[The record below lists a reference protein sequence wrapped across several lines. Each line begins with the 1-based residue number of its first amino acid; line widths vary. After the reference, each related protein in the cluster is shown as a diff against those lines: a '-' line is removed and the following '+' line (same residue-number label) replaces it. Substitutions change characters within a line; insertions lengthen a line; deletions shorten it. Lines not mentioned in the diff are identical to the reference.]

1 MKNAMQLLEAVGQIQ
16 DDYIMDAHS
25 DIPKSASPR
34 KRILLIAAV
43 IAALLALAGCAMAIH
58 YVWAESPFTS
68 LPRLT
73 GEDIHDEDIELTIT
87 GVSPTGIGLMCTI
100 KNEAFP
106 QENQDDAQNAIEIIN
121 GPFYLEKKTETGWE
135 ELPKRIEDATWSK
148 REYLT
153 GGQLDLGYSWGLVY
167 GRLNPGTYR
176 LTTTVVEGQPEVRV
190 EFNIAD
196 YSNMTNAEAIQKC
209 NDAIDA
215 VLNRECYHVYLSQLT
230 EYGEIPEGIRMD
242 DGQNTSYSEFWKSGE
257 DYLELFAREEGHVVD
272 GMMKKDGVKYRLDN
286 ETEYDSN
293 TPVAGW
299 SVWPALDDER
309 LAWWAA
315 YYEPNSVQFPDGI
328 GIISD
333 EEITFQRKTY
343 DVDNQTETVSFLFD
357 DGGNLKKIVSTRVEK
372 RFYAENAFVPVTNTM
387 TIEIC
392 DTDAASISK
401 KIADQ
406 DVNFYRDFSWEKD
419 QKERTPLNVAF
430 QNTTVSPV
438 TNAPEAIAQ
447 AVKECNVDYT
457 KIVVYRDEAAG
468 MWRVEFQIMYGH
480 GGYQYVYLNNDGI
493 TQMIANAGAKV
504 WVPG

>member
-25 DIPKSASPR
+25 DIPKAASPR

-68 LPRLT
+68 LLRLT
-73 GEDIHDEDIELTIT
+73 GEDIHYEDIELTIT
-87 GVSPTGIGLMCTI
+87 GVSPTGMSLMCTI
-100 KNEAFP
+100 RNEAFP
-106 QENQDDAQNAIEIIN
+106 EENQDEAQNAIEIIN

-196 YSNMTNAEAIQKC
+196 YANMTNAEAIQKC

-215 VLNRECYHVYLSQLT
+215 VLNRECYHVYLSQLQ
-230 EYGEIPEGIRMD
+230 EFGEIPEGIRMD

-315 YYEPNSVQFPDGI
+315 YYEPNSVLFPEGI

-343 DVDNQTETVSFLFD
+343 EDNQTETISFRFD
-357 DGGNLKKIVSTRVEK
+357 EAGNLKKIVSTRVEK

-419 QKERTPLNVAF
+419 QKERMPLNVAF

-447 AVKECNVDYT
+447 AVKECNVEYT

-468 MWRVEFQIMYGH
+468 MWRVEFQILYGH

>member
-1 MKNAMQLLEAVGQIQ
+1 MKKAMLLLEAVGQIQ
-16 DDYIMDAHS
+16 DEYIMDAHS
-25 DIPKSASPR
+25 DIPKAASPR
-34 KRILLIAAV
+34 KRLLLIAAV
-43 IAALLALAGCAMAIH
+43 IAALLALAGCAMAIR

-73 GEDIHDEDIELTIT
+73 GEDIHYEEIELTIT

-106 QENQDDAQNAIEIIN
+106 EENQDEAQNAIVIIN
-121 GPFYLEKKTETGWE
+121 GPFYLEKKTKTGWE
-135 ELPKRIEDATWSK
+135 ELPKRIEDATWQK
-148 REYLT
+148 QEFIT

-167 GRLNPGTYR
+167 GRLSPGTYR
-176 LTTTVVEGQPEVRV
+176 LTTTVVEGQPEVHV
-190 EFNIAD
+190 EFDIVD
-196 YSNMTNAEAIQKC
+196 SSNLTNAEAIQKC

-215 VLNRECYHVYLSQLT
+215 ILNREYYHVYLSQLS
-230 EYGEIPEGIRMD
+230 EYGESPEGVRMD

-257 DYLELFAREEGHVVD
+257 DYLELFAIEEGHVVD
-272 GMMKKDGVKYRLDN
+272 GNMKKDGVKYCLDN
-286 ETEYDSN
+286 ETEGDSK

-299 SVWPALDDER
+299 SVWPALDDNR
-309 LAWWAA
+309 MAWWAV
-315 YYEPNSVQFPDGI
+315 YYEPSAVLFPEGI
-328 GIISD
+328 GVISD
-333 EEITFQRKTY
+333 AEITFQRRTSDK
-343 DVDNQTETVSFLFD
+343 DRIEIISFLFD
-357 DGGNLKKIVSTRVEK
+357 EAGNLKRIVENCTRKE
-372 RFYAENAFVPVTNTM
+372 FYAENAFVPVTYTM
-387 TIEIC
+387 TIEIR
-392 DTDAASISK
+392 DTDAASICK

-430 QNTTVSPV
+430 QNTAVCPV

-480 GGYQYVYLNNDGI
+480 IGYQYVYLNNDGI
-493 TQMIANAGAKV
+493 TQMIANTGAKA
-504 WVPG
+504 WA

>member
-1 MKNAMQLLEAVGQIQ
+1 MKRAMQLLEAVGQLP
-16 DDYIMDAHS
+16 DAYIMDAHS
-25 DIPKSASPR
+25 DIPKAASPR
-34 KRILLIAAV
+34 KRFFLIAAV

-73 GEDIHDEDIELTIT
+73 GEDIHYEDIELTIT

-100 KNEAFP
+100 QNEAFP
-106 QENQDDAQNAIEIIN
+106 QQNQDEAENAIEIIN
-121 GPFYLEKKTETGWE
+121 GPFYLEKKTDTGWE
-135 ELPKRIEDATWSK
+135 ELPKRIEDATWQK
-148 REYLT
+148 QEFIT
-153 GGQLDLGYSWGLVY
+153 GGQLDLGYAWGLVY
-167 GRLNPGTYR
+167 GRLSPGTYR
-176 LTTTVVEGQPEVRV
+176 LTTTVVEGQPEVHV
-190 EFNIAD
+190 EFDIVD
-196 YSNMTNAEAIQKC
+196 SSNLTNAEAIQRC

-215 VLNRECYHVYLSQLT
+215 ILNREYYHVYLSQLS
-230 EYGEIPEGIRMD
+230 EYGENPEGVRMD

-257 DYLELFAREEGHVVD
+257 DYLELFAIEEGHVVD
-272 GMMKKDGVKYRLDN
+272 GHMKKDGVKYRLDN

-299 SVWPALDDER
+299 SVWPALDDNR

-315 YYEPNSVQFPDGI
+315 YYEPNAVLFPEGI
-328 GIISD
+328 GVIGD
-333 EEITFQRKTY
+333 AEITFQRKTS
-343 DVDNQTETVSFLFD
+343 DENRTEIISFLFD
-357 DGGNLKKIVSTRVEK
+357 EAGDLEQIVETVTRKE
-372 RFYAENAFVPVTNTM
+372 FYAENAFAPVTYTM
-387 TIEIC
+387 TIEIR
-392 DTDAASISK
+392 DTDAATISK

-419 QKERTPLNVAF
+419 RKERTPLNVDF
-430 QNTTVSPV
+430 QNTATSPV

-468 MWRVEFQIMYGH
+468 MWRVEFQIMYGQV
-480 GGYQYVYLNNDGI
+480 GYQYIYLNNDGI

>member
-25 DIPKSASPR
+25 EIPKSTSPR

-43 IAALLALAGCAMAIH
+43 VAALLALAGCAMAIH

-73 GEDIHDEDIELTIT
+73 GEDIHYEDIELTIT
-87 GVSPTGIGLMCTI
+87 GVSPTGMSLMCTI
-100 KNEAFP
+100 RNEAFP
-106 QENQDDAQNAIEIIN
+106 EENQDEAQNAIEIIN
-121 GPFYLEKKTETGWE
+121 GPFYLEKKAETGWE
-135 ELPKRIEDATWSK
+135 ELPKRIEDATWQK
-148 REYLT
+148 QEFIT

-196 YSNMTNAEAIQKC
+196 YANMTNAEAIQKC

-215 VLNRECYHVYLSQLT
+215 VLNRECYHVYLSQLQ
-230 EYGEIPEGIRMD
+230 EFGEIPEGIQMD

-315 YYEPNSVQFPDGI
+315 YYEPNSVLFPEGI

-343 DVDNQTETVSFLFD
+343 EDNQTETISFRFD
-357 DGGNLKKIVSTRVEK
+357 EAGNLKKIVSTRVEK

-447 AVKECNVDYT
+447 AVKECNVEYT

-468 MWRVEFQIMYGH
+468 MWRVEFQILYGH

>member
-25 DIPKSASPR
+25 EIPKSTSPR
-34 KRILLIAAV
+34 KRILLTAAV
-43 IAALLALAGCAMAIH
+43 VAALLALAGCAMAIH
-58 YVWAESPFTS
+58 YVWAESLFTS

-73 GEDIHDEDIELTIT
+73 GEDIHYEDIELTIT
-87 GVSPTGIGLMCTI
+87 GVSPTGMSLMCTI
-100 KNEAFP
+100 RNEAFP
-106 QENQDDAQNAIEIIN
+106 EENQDEAQNAIEIIN

-135 ELPKRIEDATWSK
+135 ELPKRIEDATWQK
-148 REYLT
+148 QEFIT

-196 YSNMTNAEAIQKC
+196 YANMTNAEAIQKC

-215 VLNRECYHVYLSQLT
+215 VLNRECYHVYLSQLQ
-230 EYGEIPEGIRMD
+230 EFGEIPEGIRMD

-315 YYEPNSVQFPDGI
+315 YYEPNSVLFPEGI

-343 DVDNQTETVSFLFD
+343 EDNQTETISFRFD
-357 DGGNLKKIVSTRVEK
+357 EAGNLKKIVSTRVEK

-447 AVKECNVDYT
+447 AVKECNVEYT

-468 MWRVEFQIMYGH
+468 MWRVEFQILYGH

>member
-16 DDYIMDAHS
+16 DEYIMDAHS
-25 DIPKSASPR
+25 DILKAASPR
-34 KRILLIAAV
+34 RRILLIAAV
-43 IAALLALAGCAMAIH
+43 IAALLALAGCAMATH

-73 GEDIHDEDIELTIT
+73 GEDINYEDIELTIS
-87 GVSPTGIGLMCTI
+87 GVSPTGIALMCTI
-100 KNEAFP
+100 KNEAFL
-106 QENQDDAQNAIEIIN
+106 QQNQDDAENAIEIIN
-121 GPFYLEKKTETGWE
+121 GPFYLEKKAETGWE

-176 LTTTVVEGQPEVRV
+176 LITTVVEGQPEVRV

-196 YSNMTNAEAIQKC
+196 YSNMTNADAIQKC

-215 VLNRECYHVYLSQLT
+215 VLNRECYHVYLSKLR
-230 EYGEIPEGIRMD
+230 EFGEIPEGIRMD

-272 GMMKKDGVKYRLDN
+272 GMMKKDDVKYRLDN

-315 YYEPNSVQFPDGI
+315 YYEPNSVLFPEGI

-343 DVDNQTETVSFLFD
+343 EDNQTETISFRFD
-357 DGGNLKKIVSTRVEK
+357 EAGNLKKIVSTRVEK

-447 AVKECNVDYT
+447 AVKECNVEYT

>member
-25 DIPKSASPR
+25 EIPKSTSPR
-34 KRILLIAAV
+34 KRILLTAAV
-43 IAALLALAGCAMAIH
+43 VAALLALAGCAMAIH
-58 YVWAESPFTS
+58 YVWAESLFTS

-73 GEDIHDEDIELTIT
+73 GEDIHYEDIELTIT
-87 GVSPTGIGLMCTI
+87 GVSPTGMSLMCTI
-100 KNEAFP
+100 RNEAFP
-106 QENQDDAQNAIEIIN
+106 EENQDEAQNAIEIIN

-135 ELPKRIEDATWSK
+135 ELPKRIEDATWQK
-148 REYLT
+148 QEFIT

-196 YSNMTNAEAIQKC
+196 YANMTNAEAIQKC

-215 VLNRECYHVYLSQLT
+215 VLNRECYHVYLSQLQ
-230 EYGEIPEGIRMD
+230 EFGEIPEGIRMD

-315 YYEPNSVQFPDGI
+315 YYEPNSVLFPEGI

-343 DVDNQTETVSFLFD
+343 EDNQTETISFRFD
-357 DGGNLKKIVSTRVEK
+357 EAGNLKKIVSTRVEK

-406 DVNFYRDFSWEKD
+406 DVNFYRDFSWEED

-447 AVKECNVDYT
+447 AVKECNVEYT

-468 MWRVEFQIMYGH
+468 MWRVEFQILYGH

>member
-16 DDYIMDAHS
+16 DEYIMDAHS
-25 DIPKSASPR
+25 DIPKAASPR

-43 IAALLALAGCAMAIH
+43 VAALLALAGCAMAIH

-73 GEDIHDEDIELTIT
+73 GEDIHYEDIELTIS
-87 GVSPTGIGLMCTI
+87 GVSPTGIALMCTI
-100 KNEAFP
+100 KNEAFL
-106 QENQDDAQNAIEIIN
+106 QQNQDDAENAIEIIN

-257 DYLELFAREEGHVVD
+257 DYLELYAREEGHVVD

-309 LAWWAA
+309 LA
-315 YYEPNSVQFPDGI
+315 
-328 GIISD
+328 
-333 EEITFQRKTY
+333 
-343 DVDNQTETVSFLFD
+343 
-357 DGGNLKKIVSTRVEK
+357 
-372 RFYAENAFVPVTNTM
+372 
-387 TIEIC
+387 
-392 DTDAASISK
+392 
-401 KIADQ
+401 
-406 DVNFYRDFSWEKD
+406 
-419 QKERTPLNVAF
+419 
-430 QNTTVSPV
+430 
-438 TNAPEAIAQ
+438 
-447 AVKECNVDYT
+447 
-457 KIVVYRDEAAG
+457 
-468 MWRVEFQIMYGH
+468 
-480 GGYQYVYLNNDGI
+480 
-493 TQMIANAGAKV
+493 
-504 WVPG
+504 

>member
-25 DIPKSASPR
+25 EISKSTSPR

-43 IAALLALAGCAMAIH
+43 VAALLALAGCAMAIH

-73 GEDIHDEDIELTIT
+73 GEDIHYEDIELTIT

-135 ELPKRIEDATWSK
+135 ELPKRIEDATWQK
-148 REYLT
+148 QEFIT

-167 GRLNPGTYR
+167 GRLSPGTYR

-196 YSNMTNAEAIQKC
+196 YANMTNAEAIQKC

-272 GMMKKDGVKYRLDN
+272 GKMKKAGVKYRLDN
-286 ETEYDSN
+286 ETEYDNN

-315 YYEPNSVQFPDGI
+315 YYEPNSVLFPEGI

-343 DVDNQTETVSFLFD
+343 DVDNQTEIISFRFD
-357 DGGNLKKIVSTRVEK
+357 DGGNLKKIVSTRFEK

-419 QKERTPLNVAF
+419 RKEQTPLNVDF
-430 QNTTVSPV
+430 QNTAVCPV

-447 AVKECNVDYT
+447 AVKECNVEYT
-457 KIVVYRDEAAG
+457 KIVVYRDETAG

-480 GGYQYVYLNNDGI
+480 LGYQYVYLNNDGI

>member
-25 DIPKSASPR
+25 EIPKSTSPR

-43 IAALLALAGCAMAIH
+43 VAALLALAGCAMAIH

-73 GEDIHDEDIELTIT
+73 GEDIHYEDIELTIT
-87 GVSPTGIGLMCTI
+87 GVSPTGMSLMCTI
-100 KNEAFP
+100 RNEAFP
-106 QENQDDAQNAIEIIN
+106 EENQDEAQNAIEIIN

-135 ELPKRIEDATWSK
+135 ELPKRIEDATWQK
-148 REYLT
+148 QEFIT

-196 YSNMTNAEAIQKC
+196 YANMTNAEAIQKC

-215 VLNRECYHVYLSQLT
+215 VLNRECYHVYLSQLQ
-230 EYGEIPEGIRMD
+230 EFGEIPEGIRMD

-315 YYEPNSVQFPDGI
+315 YYEPNSVLFPEGI

-343 DVDNQTETVSFLFD
+343 EDNQTETISFRFD
-357 DGGNLKKIVSTRVEK
+357 EAGNLKKIVSTRVEK

-447 AVKECNVDYT
+447 AVKECNVEYT

-468 MWRVEFQIMYGH
+468 MWRVEFQILYGH

>member
-16 DDYIMDAHS
+16 DAFIMDAHS
-25 DIPKSASPR
+25 DIPKAASPR
-34 KRILLIAAV
+34 KRFLLIAAV
-43 IAALLALAGCAMAIH
+43 IAAMLALAGCAMAIH

-68 LPRLT
+68 LPRLA
-73 GEDIHDEDIELTIT
+73 GEDIHYEDIELTIT
-87 GVSPTGIGLMCTI
+87 GVSPTGMSLMCTI
-100 KNEAFP
+100 RNEAFP
-106 QENQDDAQNAIEIIN
+106 EENQDEAQNAIGIIN
-121 GPFYLEKKTETGWE
+121 GPFYLEKKTDTGWE

-148 REYLT
+148 QEYLT

-176 LTTTVVEGQPEVRV
+176 LTTTVVEGQPEVHV

-196 YSNMTNAEAIQKC
+196 SSNLTHAEAIQRC

-215 VLNRECYHVYLSQLT
+215 VLNRECYHVYLSQLQ
-230 EYGEIPEGIRMD
+230 EFGEIPEGIRMD
-242 DGQNTSYSEFWKSGE
+242 DGHNTSYSEFWKSGE
-257 DYLELFAREEGHVVD
+257 DYLELYAREEGQVVD
-272 GMMKKDGVKYRLDN
+272 GMMKKAGVKYRLDN
-286 ETEYDSN
+286 ETEGDSN

-299 SVWPALDDER
+299 SVWPDLDDER

-315 YYEPNSVQFPDGI
+315 YYEPNSAAFPDGI
-328 GIISD
+328 GVISD
-333 EEITFQRKTY
+333 EEVTFQRKTY
-343 DVDNQTETVSFLFD
+343 DEDNQTETVSFLFD
-357 DGGNLKKIVSTRVEK
+357 DGGNLKKILSTRFEK

-392 DTDAASISK
+392 DTNAASISK

-406 DVNFYRDFSWEKD
+406 DVNFYRDFSWETD
-419 QKERTPLNVAF
+419 RKERTPLNVDF
-430 QNTTVSPV
+430 QNTAVCPV
-438 TNAPEAIAQ
+438 TSAPEAIAQ
-447 AVKECNVDYT
+447 AVKECNVEYS

-468 MWRVEFQIMYGH
+468 MWRVEFQILYGH

-504 WVPG
+504 WVSG

>member
-16 DDYIMDAHS
+16 DAFIMDAHS
-25 DIPKSASPR
+25 DIPKAASPR
-34 KRILLIAAV
+34 KRFLLIAAV
-43 IAALLALAGCAMAIH
+43 IAAMLALAGCAMAIH

-68 LPRLT
+68 LPRLA
-73 GEDIHDEDIELTIT
+73 GEDIHYEDIELTIT
-87 GVSPTGIGLMCTI
+87 GVSPTGMSLMCTI
-100 KNEAFP
+100 RNEAFP
-106 QENQDDAQNAIEIIN
+106 EENQDEAQNAIGIIN
-121 GPFYLEKKTETGWE
+121 GPFYLEKKTDTGWE

-148 REYLT
+148 QEYLT

-176 LTTTVVEGQPEVRV
+176 LTTTVVEGQPEVHV

-196 YSNMTNAEAIQKC
+196 SSNLTHAEAIQRC

-215 VLNRECYHVYLSQLT
+215 VLNRECYHVYLSQLQ
-230 EYGEIPEGIRMD
+230 EFGEIPEGIRMD

-257 DYLELFAREEGHVVD
+257 DYLELYAREEGHVVD
-272 GMMKKDGVKYRLDN
+272 GMMKKAGVKYRLDN
-286 ETEYDSN
+286 ETEGDSN

-299 SVWPALDDER
+299 SVWPDLDDER

-315 YYEPNSVQFPDGI
+315 YYEPNSTAFPDGI
-328 GIISD
+328 GVISD
-333 EEITFQRKTY
+333 EEVTFQRKTY
-343 DVDNQTETVSFLFD
+343 DEDNQTETVSFLFD
-357 DGGNLKKIVSTRVEK
+357 DGGNLKKILSTRFEK

-392 DTDAASISK
+392 DTNAASISK

-406 DVNFYRDFSWEKD
+406 DVNFYRDFSWETD
-419 QKERTPLNVAF
+419 RKERTPLNVDF
-430 QNTTVSPV
+430 QNTAVCPV
-438 TNAPEAIAQ
+438 TSAPEAIAQ
-447 AVKECNVDYT
+447 AVKECNVEYS

-468 MWRVEFQIMYGH
+468 MWRVEFQILYGH

-504 WVPG
+504 WVSG

>member
-1 MKNAMQLLEAVGQIQ
+1 MKNAMQLLEAVGQLPDEVIT
-16 DDYIMDAHS
+16 DAHS
-25 DIPKSASPR
+25 DIPEAASPH
-34 KRILLIAAV
+34 KRIFLIAAV
-43 IAALLALAGCAMAIH
+43 VAALLALAGCAMAIH
-58 YVWAESPFTS
+58 FVWAESPFTS
-68 LPRLT
+68 LPKLT
-73 GEDIHDEDIELTIT
+73 GEDIRYEDIELTIT
-87 GVSPTGIGLMCTI
+87 GVSPTGMSLMCTI
-100 KNEAFP
+100 RNEAFP
-106 QENQDDAQNAIEIIN
+106 GENQDEAQNAIGIIN
-121 GPFYLEKKTETGWE
+121 GPFYLERKTDTGWE

-148 REYLT
+148 QEFIT

-196 YSNMTNAEAIQKC
+196 SSNLTNAEAIQKC

-257 DYLELFAREEGHVVD
+257 DYLEFFAIEEGHVVD
-272 GMMKKDGVKYRLDN
+272 GHMKKDGVKYRLDN
-286 ETEYDSN
+286 ETEGDSN

-299 SVWPALDDER
+299 SVWPDLDDER

-315 YYEPNSVQFPDGI
+315 YYEPNAVLFPEGI
-328 GIISD
+328 GVISD
-333 EEITFQRKTY
+333 GEITFQRKTS
-343 DVDNQTETVSFLFD
+343 DENRTEIISFLFD
-357 DGGNLKKIVSTRVEK
+357 EAGDLKQIVENCTRKE
-372 RFYAENAFVPVTNTM
+372 FYAQNAFVPVTYTM
-387 TIEIC
+387 IIEIC

-401 KIADQ
+401 KIANQ

-419 QKERTPLNVAF
+419 QKERTPLNVDF
-430 QNTTVSPV
+430 QNTAVCPV

-447 AVKECNVDYT
+447 AVKECNVEYS

-468 MWRVEFQIMYGH
+468 MWRVEFQILYGH

-504 WVPG
+504 WA

>member
-25 DIPKSASPR
+25 EIPKSTSPR

-43 IAALLALAGCAMAIH
+43 VAALLALAGCAMAIH

-73 GEDIHDEDIELTIT
+73 GEDIHYEDIELTIT
-87 GVSPTGIGLMCTI
+87 GVSPTGMSLMCTI
-100 KNEAFP
+100 RNEAFP
-106 QENQDDAQNAIEIIN
+106 EENQDEAQNAIEIIN

-135 ELPKRIEDATWSK
+135 ELPKRIEDATWQK
-148 REYLT
+148 QEFIT

-196 YSNMTNAEAIQKC
+196 YANMTNAEAIQKC

-215 VLNRECYHVYLSQLT
+215 VLNRECYHVYLSQLQ
-230 EYGEIPEGIRMD
+230 EFGEIPEGIRMD

-315 YYEPNSVQFPDGI
+315 YYEPNSVLFPEGI

-343 DVDNQTETVSFLFD
+343 EDNQTETISFRFD
-357 DGGNLKKIVSTRVEK
+357 EAGNLKKIVSARVEK

-447 AVKECNVDYT
+447 AVKECNVEYT

-468 MWRVEFQIMYGH
+468 MWRVEFQILYGH

>member
-16 DDYIMDAHS
+16 DAFIMDAHS
-25 DIPKSASPR
+25 DIPKAASPR
-34 KRILLIAAV
+34 KRFLLIAAV
-43 IAALLALAGCAMAIH
+43 IAAMLALAGCAMAIH

-68 LPRLT
+68 LPRLA
-73 GEDIHDEDIELTIT
+73 GEDIHYEDIELTIT
-87 GVSPTGIGLMCTI
+87 GVSPTGMSLMCTI
-100 KNEAFP
+100 RNEAFP
-106 QENQDDAQNAIEIIN
+106 EENQDEAQNAIGIIN

-148 REYLT
+148 QEYLT

-167 GRLNPGTYR
+167 GRLSPGTYR
-176 LTTTVVEGQPEVRV
+176 LTTTVVEGQPEVHV

-196 YSNMTNAEAIQKC
+196 SSNLTHAEAIQRC

-215 VLNRECYHVYLSQLT
+215 VLNRECYHVYLSQLQ
-230 EYGEIPEGIRMD
+230 EFGEIPEGIRMD

-257 DYLELFAREEGHVVD
+257 DYLELYAREEGQVVD
-272 GMMKKDGVKYRLDN
+272 GMMKKAGVKYRLDN
-286 ETEYDSN
+286 ETEGDSN

-299 SVWPALDDER
+299 SVWPDLDDER

-315 YYEPNSVQFPDGI
+315 YYEPNSTAFPDGI
-328 GIISD
+328 GVISD
-333 EEITFQRKTY
+333 EEVTFQRKTY
-343 DVDNQTETVSFLFD
+343 DEDNQTETVSFLFD
-357 DGGNLKKIVSTRVEK
+357 DGGNLKKILSTRFEK

-392 DTDAASISK
+392 DTNAASISK

-406 DVNFYRDFSWEKD
+406 DVNFYRDFSWETD
-419 QKERTPLNVAF
+419 RKERTPLNVDF
-430 QNTTVSPV
+430 QNTAVCPV
-438 TNAPEAIAQ
+438 TSAPEAIAQ
-447 AVKECNVDYT
+447 AVKECNVEYS

-468 MWRVEFQIMYGH
+468 MWRVEFQILYGH

-504 WVPG
+504 WVSG

>member
-16 DDYIMDAHS
+16 DAFIMDAHS
-25 DIPKSASPR
+25 DIPKAASPR
-34 KRILLIAAV
+34 KRFLLIAAV
-43 IAALLALAGCAMAIH
+43 IAAMLALAGCAMAIH

-68 LPRLT
+68 LPRLA
-73 GEDIHDEDIELTIT
+73 GEDIHYEDIELTIT
-87 GVSPTGIGLMCTI
+87 GVSPTGMSLMCTI
-100 KNEAFP
+100 RNEAFP
-106 QENQDDAQNAIEIIN
+106 EENQDEAQNAIGIIN
-121 GPFYLEKKTETGWE
+121 GPFYLEKKTDTGWE

-148 REYLT
+148 QEYLT

-167 GRLNPGTYR
+167 GRLSPGTYR
-176 LTTTVVEGQPEVRV
+176 LTTTVVEGQPEVHV

-196 YSNMTNAEAIQKC
+196 SSNLTHAEAIQRC

-215 VLNRECYHVYLSQLT
+215 VLNRECYHVYLSQLQ
-230 EYGEIPEGIRMD
+230 EFGEIPEGIRMD

-257 DYLELFAREEGHVVD
+257 DYLELYAREEGQVVD
-272 GMMKKDGVKYRLDN
+272 GMMKKAGVKYRLDN
-286 ETEYDSN
+286 ETEGDSN

-299 SVWPALDDER
+299 SVWPDLDDER

-315 YYEPNSVQFPDGI
+315 YYEPNSTAFPDGI
-328 GIISD
+328 GVISD
-333 EEITFQRKTY
+333 EEVTFQRKTY
-343 DVDNQTETVSFLFD
+343 DEDNQTETVSFLFD
-357 DGGNLKKIVSTRVEK
+357 DGGNLKKILSTRFEK

-392 DTDAASISK
+392 DTNAASISK

-406 DVNFYRDFSWEKD
+406 DVNFYRDFSWETD
-419 QKERTPLNVAF
+419 RKERTPLNVDF
-430 QNTTVSPV
+430 QNTAVCPV
-438 TNAPEAIAQ
+438 TSAPEAIAQ
-447 AVKECNVDYT
+447 AVKECNVEYS

-468 MWRVEFQIMYGH
+468 MWRVEFQILYGH

-504 WVPG
+504 WVSG

>member
-1 MKNAMQLLEAVGQIQ
+1 MKSAMQLLEAVGQIQ
-16 DDYIMDAHS
+16 DDYIMDAHGE
-25 DIPKSASPR
+25 IPKSTSPR

-43 IAALLALAGCAMAIH
+43 VAALLALAGCAMAIH

-73 GEDIHDEDIELTIT
+73 GEDIHYEDIELTIT
-87 GVSPTGIGLMCTI
+87 GVSPTGMSLMCTI
-100 KNEAFP
+100 RNEAFP
-106 QENQDDAQNAIEIIN
+106 EENQDEAQNAIGIIN

-148 REYLT
+148 QEYLT

-167 GRLNPGTYR
+167 GRLTPGTYR
-176 LTTTVVEGQPEVRV
+176 LTTTVVEGQPEVHV

-196 YSNMTNAEAIQKC
+196 SSNLTHAEAIQRC

-230 EYGEIPEGIRMD
+230 EYGDIPEGIRMD

-257 DYLELFAREEGHVVD
+257 DYLELYAREEGHVED

-286 ETEYDSN
+286 ETEGDSN

-299 SVWPALDDER
+299 SVWPDLDDER

-315 YYEPNSVQFPDGI
+315 YYEPNSAAFPDGI
-328 GIISD
+328 GVISD
-333 EEITFQRKTY
+333 EEVTFQRKTY
-343 DVDNQTETVSFLFD
+343 DDDNQTETISFRFD

-392 DTDAASISK
+392 DTDSVSISK
-401 KIADQ
+401 KITDQ

-419 QKERTPLNVAF
+419 QKERTPLNVDF
-430 QNTTVSPV
+430 QNTAVCPV

-447 AVKECNVDYT
+447 AVKECNVEYT

-480 GGYQYVYLNNDGI
+480 IGYQYVYLNNDGI

>member
-16 DDYIMDAHS
+16 DAFIMDAHS
-25 DIPKSASPR
+25 DIPKAASPR
-34 KRILLIAAV
+34 KRFLLIAAV
-43 IAALLALAGCAMAIH
+43 IAAMLALAGCAMAIY

-68 LPRLT
+68 LPRLA
-73 GEDIHDEDIELTIT
+73 GEDIHYEDIELTIT
-87 GVSPTGIGLMCTI
+87 GVSPTGMSLMCTI
-100 KNEAFP
+100 RNEAFP
-106 QENQDDAQNAIEIIN
+106 EENQDEAQNAIGIIN

-148 REYLT
+148 QEYLT

-167 GRLNPGTYR
+167 GRLSPGTYR
-176 LTTTVVEGQPEVRV
+176 LTTTVVEGQPEVHV

-196 YSNMTNAEAIQKC
+196 SSNLTHAEAIQRC

-215 VLNRECYHVYLSQLT
+215 VLNRECYHVYLSQLQ
-230 EYGEIPEGIRMD
+230 EFGEIPEGIRMD

-257 DYLELFAREEGHVVD
+257 DYLELYAREEGQVVD
-272 GMMKKDGVKYRLDN
+272 GMMKKAGVKYRLDN
-286 ETEYDSN
+286 ETEGDSN

-299 SVWPALDDER
+299 SVWPDLDDER

-315 YYEPNSVQFPDGI
+315 YYEPNSTAFPDGI
-328 GIISD
+328 GVISD
-333 EEITFQRKTY
+333 EEVTFQRKTY
-343 DVDNQTETVSFLFD
+343 DEDNQTETVSFLFD
-357 DGGNLKKIVSTRVEK
+357 DGGNLKKILSTRFEK

-392 DTDAASISK
+392 DTNAASISK

-406 DVNFYRDFSWEKD
+406 DVNFYRDFSWETD
-419 QKERTPLNVAF
+419 RKERTPLNVDF
-430 QNTTVSPV
+430 QNTAVCPV
-438 TNAPEAIAQ
+438 TSAPEAIAQ
-447 AVKECNVDYT
+447 AVKECNVEYS

-468 MWRVEFQIMYGH
+468 MWRVEFQILYGH

-504 WVPG
+504 WVSG

>member
-16 DDYIMDAHS
+16 DAYIIDAHS
-25 DIPKSASPR
+25 DIPKLASPR
-34 KRILLIAAV
+34 KRFLLIAAV
-43 IAALLALAGCAMAIH
+43 VAALLALAGCAMAIH

-73 GEDIHDEDIELTIT
+73 GEDIHYEEIELTIT

-106 QENQDDAQNAIEIIN
+106 EENQDEAQNAIVIIN

-135 ELPKRIEDATWSK
+135 ELPKRIEDATWQK
-148 REYLT
+148 QEFIT

-167 GRLNPGTYR
+167 GHLNPGTYR
-176 LTTTVVEGQPEVRV
+176 LTTTVVEGQPEVHV
-190 EFNIAD
+190 EFDIAD
-196 YSNMTNAEAIQKC
+196 SSNLTNADAIQKC

-215 VLNRECYHVYLSQLT
+215 ILNRECYHVYLSQLR
-230 EYGEIPEGIRMD
+230 EFGEIPEGIRMD

-257 DYLELFAREEGHVVD
+257 DYLEFFAIEEGHIVD
-272 GMMKKDGVKYRLDN
+272 GEMKKDGVKYRLDN
-286 ETEYDSN
+286 ETEYDSK

-299 SVWPALDDER
+299 SVWPALDDNR

-315 YYEPNSVQFPDGI
+315 YYEPNSVLFPEGI
-328 GIISD
+328 GVISD
-333 EEITFQRKTY
+333 EEITFQRKTS
-343 DVDNQTETVSFLFD
+343 DENRTEIISFRFD
-357 DGGNLKKIVSTRVEK
+357 EAGNLKQIVETSTRKE
-372 RFYAENAFVPVTNTM
+372 FYAENAFVPVTGTM

-392 DTDAASISK
+392 DTDDATISK

-419 QKERTPLNVAF
+419 RKERTPLNVAF
-430 QNTTVSPV
+430 QNTTVCPV

-447 AVKECNVDYT
+447 AVKECNVEYT

-468 MWRVEFQIMYGH
+468 MWKVEFQILYGH

-504 WVPG
+504 WVPGE

>member
-25 DIPKSASPR
+25 EIPKSTSPR
-34 KRILLIAAV
+34 KRILLTAAV
-43 IAALLALAGCAMAIH
+43 VAALLALAGCAMAIH
-58 YVWAESPFTS
+58 YVWAESLFTS

-73 GEDIHDEDIELTIT
+73 GEDIHYEDIELTIT
-87 GVSPTGIGLMCTI
+87 GVSPTGMSLMCTI
-100 KNEAFP
+100 RNEAFP
-106 QENQDDAQNAIEIIN
+106 EENQDEAQNAIEIIN

-135 ELPKRIEDATWSK
+135 ELPKRIEDATWQK
-148 REYLT
+148 QEFIT

-196 YSNMTNAEAIQKC
+196 YANMTNAEAIQKC

-215 VLNRECYHVYLSQLT
+215 VLNRECYHVYLSQLQ
-230 EYGEIPEGIRMD
+230 EFGEIPEGIRMD

-315 YYEPNSVQFPDGI
+315 YYEPNSVLFPEGI

-343 DVDNQTETVSFLFD
+343 EDNQTETISFRFD
-357 DGGNLKKIVSTRVEK
+357 EAGNLKKIVSTRVEK
-372 RFYAENAFVPVTNTM
+372 RIYAENAFVPVTNTM

-447 AVKECNVDYT
+447 AVKECNVEYT

-468 MWRVEFQIMYGH
+468 MWRVEFQILYGH

>member
-1 MKNAMQLLEAVGQIQ
+1 MKSAMQLLEAVGQIQ
-16 DDYIMDAHS
+16 DDYIMDAHGE
-25 DIPKSASPR
+25 IPKSTSPR

-43 IAALLALAGCAMAIH
+43 VAALLALAGCAMAIH

-73 GEDIHDEDIELTIT
+73 GEDIHYEDIELTIT
-87 GVSPTGIGLMCTI
+87 GVSPTGMSLMCTI
-100 KNEAFP
+100 RNEAFP
-106 QENQDDAQNAIEIIN
+106 EENQDEAQNAIGIIN

-148 REYLT
+148 QEYLT

-167 GRLNPGTYR
+167 GRLTPGTYR
-176 LTTTVVEGQPEVRV
+176 LTTTVVEGQPEVHV

-196 YSNMTNAEAIQKC
+196 SSNLTHAEAIQRC

-257 DYLELFAREEGHVVD
+257 DYLELYAREEGHVVD
-272 GMMKKDGVKYRLDN
+272 GMMKKNGVKYRLDN
-286 ETEYDSN
+286 ETEGDSN

-299 SVWPALDDER
+299 SVWPDLDDER

-315 YYEPNSVQFPDGI
+315 YYEPNSAAFPDGI
-328 GIISD
+328 GVISD
-333 EEITFQRKTY
+333 EEVTFQRKTY
-343 DVDNQTETVSFLFD
+343 DDDNQTETISFRFD

-392 DTDAASISK
+392 DTDSVSISK
-401 KIADQ
+401 KITDQ

-419 QKERTPLNVAF
+419 QKERTPLNVDF
-430 QNTTVSPV
+430 QNTAVCPV

-468 MWRVEFQIMYGH
+468 MWRVEFQILYGH
-480 GGYQYVYLNNDGI
+480 GGYQYVYMNNDGI

>member
-25 DIPKSASPR
+25 EIPKSASPR
-34 KRILLIAAV
+34 KRFLLIAAV
-43 IAALLALAGCAMAIH
+43 IAALLALAGCTMAIH

-73 GEDIHDEDIELTIT
+73 GEDIHYDEIELTIT
-87 GVSPTGIGLMCTI
+87 GVSPTGMSLMCTI
-100 KNEAFP
+100 RNEAFP
-106 QENQDDAQNAIEIIN
+106 GENQDDAQNAIGIIN

-135 ELPKRIEDATWSK
+135 ELPKRIEDATWQK
-148 REYLT
+148 QEFIT

-167 GRLNPGTYR
+167 GRLAPGTYR
-176 LTTTVVEGQPEVRV
+176 LTTTVVEGQPEVHV

-196 YSNMTNAEAIQKC
+196 SSNLTHAEAIQKC

-257 DYLELFAREEGHVVD
+257 DYLELYAREEGHVED
-272 GMMKKDGVKYRLDN
+272 GMMKKNGVKYRLDN
-286 ETEYDSN
+286 ETEGDSN

-299 SVWPALDDER
+299 SVWPDLDDER

-315 YYEPNSVQFPDGI
+315 YYEPNSAAFPDGI
-328 GIISD
+328 GVISD
-333 EEITFQRKTY
+333 EEVTFQRKTY
-343 DVDNQTETVSFLFD
+343 DDDNQTETVSFRFD

-419 QKERTPLNVAF
+419 QKERTPLNVDF
-430 QNTTVSPV
+430 QNTAVCPV

-468 MWRVEFQIMYGH
+468 MWRVEFQILYGH
-480 GGYQYVYLNNDGI
+480 GGYQYVHMNNDGI

-504 WVPG
+504 W

>member
-1 MKNAMQLLEAVGQIQ
+1 MKSAMQLLEAVGQIQ

-25 DIPKSASPR
+25 DIPKAASQH
-34 KRILLIAAV
+34 KRFLLIAAV

-73 GEDIHDEDIELTIT
+73 GEDIHYEDIELTIT
-87 GVSPTGIGLMCTI
+87 GVSPTGIRLMCTI
-100 KNEAFP
+100 RNEAFP
-106 QENQDDAQNAIEIIN
+106 EENQDEAENAIEIIN
-121 GPFYLEKKTETGWE
+121 GPFYLEKKTDTGWE

-148 REYLT
+148 QEFIT

-176 LTTTVVEGQPEVRV
+176 LTTTVVEGQPEVHV

-196 YSNMTNAEAIQKC
+196 SSNLTHAEAIQRC

-257 DYLELFAREEGHVVD
+257 DYLELYAREEGHVED

-286 ETEYDSN
+286 ETEGDSN

-299 SVWPALDDER
+299 SVWPDLDDER

-315 YYEPNSVQFPDGI
+315 YYEPNSAAFPDGI
-328 GIISD
+328 GVISD
-333 EEITFQRKTY
+333 EEVTFQRKTY
-343 DVDNQTETVSFLFD
+343 DDDNQTETVSFRFD

-372 RFYAENAFVPVTNTM
+372 RCYAENAFVPVTNTM

-392 DTDAASISK
+392 DTDSVSISK
-401 KIADQ
+401 KITDQ

-419 QKERTPLNVAF
+419 QKERTPLNVDF
-430 QNTTVSPV
+430 QNTAVCPV

-468 MWRVEFQIMYGH
+468 MWRVEFQILYGH
-480 GGYQYVYLNNDGI
+480 GGYEYVYMNTDGI
-493 TQMIANAGAKV
+493 T
-504 WVPG
+504 

>member
-1 MKNAMQLLEAVGQIQ
+1 MKSAMQLLEAVGQIQ
-16 DDYIMDAHS
+16 DDYIMDAHGE
-25 DIPKSASPR
+25 IPKSASPR

-43 IAALLALAGCAMAIH
+43 VAALLALAGCAMAIH

-68 LPRLT
+68 LPRLA
-73 GEDIHDEDIELTIT
+73 GEDIHYEDIDLTIT
-87 GVSPTGIGLMCTI
+87 GVSPTGIRLMCTI
-100 KNEAFP
+100 RNEAFP
-106 QENQDDAQNAIEIIN
+106 EENQDEAQNAIGIIN

-176 LTTTVVEGQPEVRV
+176 LTTTVVEGQPEVHV

-196 YSNMTNAEAIQKC
+196 SSNLTHAEAIQRC

-230 EYGEIPEGIRMD
+230 EYGDIPEGIRMD

-257 DYLELFAREEGHVVD
+257 DYLELYAREEGHVVD
-272 GMMKKDGVKYRLDN
+272 GMMKKNGVKYRLDN
-286 ETEYDSN
+286 ETEGDSN

-299 SVWPALDDER
+299 SVWPDLDDER

-315 YYEPNSVQFPDGI
+315 YYEPNSAAFPDGI
-328 GIISD
+328 GVISD
-333 EEITFQRKTY
+333 EEVTFQRKTY
-343 DVDNQTETVSFLFD
+343 DDDNQTETVSFRFD

-392 DTDAASISK
+392 DTDSVSISK
-401 KIADQ
+401 KITDQ

-419 QKERTPLNVAF
+419 QKERTPLNVDF
-430 QNTTVSPV
+430 QNTAVCPV

-447 AVKECNVDYT
+447 AVKECNVEYT

-468 MWRVEFQIMYGH
+468 MWRVEFQILYGH
-480 GGYQYVYLNNDGI
+480 GGYQYVYMNNDGI

>member
-25 DIPKSASPR
+25 EIPKSTSPR
-34 KRILLIAAV
+34 KRILLTAAV
-43 IAALLALAGCAMAIH
+43 VAALLALAGCAMAIH
-58 YVWAESPFTS
+58 YVWAESLFTS

-73 GEDIHDEDIELTIT
+73 GEDIHYEDIELTIT
-87 GVSPTGIGLMCTI
+87 GVSPTGMSLMCTI
-100 KNEAFP
+100 RNEAFP
-106 QENQDDAQNAIEIIN
+106 EENQDEAQNAIEIIN

-135 ELPKRIEDATWSK
+135 ELPKRIEDATWQK
-148 REYLT
+148 QEFIT

-196 YSNMTNAEAIQKC
+196 YANMTNAEAIQKC

-215 VLNRECYHVYLSQLT
+215 VLNRECYHVYLSQLQ
-230 EYGEIPEGIRMD
+230 EFGEIPEGIRMD

-315 YYEPNSVQFPDGI
+315 YYEPNSVLFPEGI

-343 DVDNQTETVSFLFD
+343 EDNQTETISFRFD
-357 DGGNLKKIVSTRVEK
+357 EAGNLKKIVSTRVEK

-419 QKERTPLNVAF
+419 QKERMPLNVAF

-447 AVKECNVDYT
+447 AVKECNVEYT

-468 MWRVEFQIMYGH
+468 MWRVEFQILYGH

>member
-16 DDYIMDAHS
+16 DAYIIDAHS

-34 KRILLIAAV
+34 KRFLLIAAV
-43 IAALLALAGCAMAIH
+43 VAALLALAGCAMAIH

-73 GEDIHDEDIELTIT
+73 GEDIHYEDIELTIT

-106 QENQDDAQNAIEIIN
+106 EENQDEAQNAIVIIN

-135 ELPKRIEDATWSK
+135 ELPKRIEDATWQK
-148 REYLT
+148 QEFIT
-153 GGQLDLGYSWGLVY
+153 GGQLNLGYSWGLVY
-167 GRLNPGTYR
+167 GRLSPGTYR

-190 EFNIAD
+190 EFDIAD
-196 YSNMTNAEAIQKC
+196 SSNLTNAEAIQKC

-215 VLNRECYHVYLSQLT
+215 ILNRECYHVYLSQLS
-230 EYGEIPEGIRMD
+230 EYGESPEGVRMD

-257 DYLELFAREEGHVVD
+257 DYLELFSIKEGHVVD
-272 GMMKKDGVKYRLDN
+272 GNMKKDGVKYCLDN
-286 ETEYDSN
+286 ETEGDSK

-299 SVWPALDDER
+299 SVWPALDDNR
-309 LAWWAA
+309 MAWWAV
-315 YYEPNSVQFPDGI
+315 YYEPSAVLFPEGI
-328 GIISD
+328 GVISD
-333 EEITFQRKTY
+333 AENTFQRRTS
-343 DVDNQTETVSFLFD
+343 DENRTEIISFLFD
-357 DGGNLKKIVSTRVEK
+357 EAGNLKRIVENCTRKE
-372 RFYAENAFVPVTNTM
+372 FYAENAFVPVTYTM
-387 TIEIC
+387 TIEIR
-392 DTDAASISK
+392 DTDAASICK

-430 QNTTVSPV
+430 QNTAVCPV

-480 GGYQYVYLNNDGI
+480 IGYQYVYLNNDGI
-493 TQMIANAGAKV
+493 TQMIANTGAKA
-504 WVPG
+504 WA

>member
-16 DDYIMDAHS
+16 DEYIMDAHS
-25 DIPKSASPR
+25 DIPKAASPR

-73 GEDIHDEDIELTIT
+73 GEDIHYEDIELTIS
-87 GVSPTGIGLMCTI
+87 GVSPTGIALMCTI
-100 KNEAFP
+100 KNEAFL
-106 QENQDDAQNAIEIIN
+106 QQNQDDAENAIEIIN
-121 GPFYLEKKTETGWE
+121 GPFYLEKKAETGWE

-176 LTTTVVEGQPEVRV
+176 LITTVVEGQPEVRV

-196 YSNMTNAEAIQKC
+196 YANMTNADAIQKC

-215 VLNRECYHVYLSQLT
+215 VLNRECYHVYLSQLR
-230 EYGEIPEGIRMD
+230 EFGEIPEGIRMD

-272 GMMKKDGVKYRLDN
+272 GMMKKDDVKYRLDN

-315 YYEPNSVQFPDGI
+315 YYEPNSVLFPEGI

-343 DVDNQTETVSFLFD
+343 EDNQTETISFRFD
-357 DGGNLKKIVSTRVEK
+357 EAGNLKKIVSTRVEK

-447 AVKECNVDYT
+447 AVKECNVEYT

>member
-1 MKNAMQLLEAVGQIQ
+1 MKSAMQLLEAVGQIQ
-16 DDYIMDAHS
+16 DDYIMDAHGE
-25 DIPKSASPR
+25 IPKSTSPR

-43 IAALLALAGCAMAIH
+43 VAALLALAGCAMAIH

-73 GEDIHDEDIELTIT
+73 GEDIHYEDIELTIT
-87 GVSPTGIGLMCTI
+87 GVSPTGMSLMCTI
-100 KNEAFP
+100 RNEAFP
-106 QENQDDAQNAIEIIN
+106 EENQDEAQNAIGIIN

-148 REYLT
+148 QEYLT

-167 GRLNPGTYR
+167 GRLTPGTYR
-176 LTTTVVEGQPEVRV
+176 LTTTVVEGQPEVHV

-196 YSNMTNAEAIQKC
+196 SSNLTHAEAIQRC

-230 EYGEIPEGIRMD
+230 EYGDIPEGIRMD

-257 DYLELFAREEGHVVD
+257 DYLELYAREEGHVED

-286 ETEYDSN
+286 ETEGDSN

-299 SVWPALDDER
+299 SVWPDLDDER

-315 YYEPNSVQFPDGI
+315 YYEPNSAAFPDGI
-328 GIISD
+328 GVISD
-333 EEITFQRKTY
+333 EEVTFQRKTY
-343 DVDNQTETVSFLFD
+343 DDDNQTETISFRFD

-392 DTDAASISK
+392 DTDSVSISK
-401 KIADQ
+401 KITDQ

-419 QKERTPLNVAF
+419 QKERTPLNVDF
-430 QNTTVSPV
+430 QNTAVCPV

-447 AVKECNVDYT
+447 AVKECNVEYT

-468 MWRVEFQIMYGH
+468 MWRVEFQILYGH

>member
-1 MKNAMQLLEAVGQIQ
+1 MKSAMQLLEAVGQIQ
-16 DDYIMDAHS
+16 DDYIMDAHGE
-25 DIPKSASPR
+25 IPKSASPR

-43 IAALLALAGCAMAIH
+43 VAALLALAGCAMAIH

-73 GEDIHDEDIELTIT
+73 GEDIHYEDIELTIT
-87 GVSPTGIGLMCTI
+87 GVSPTGMSLMCTI
-100 KNEAFP
+100 RNEAFP
-106 QENQDDAQNAIEIIN
+106 EENQDEAQNAIGIIN

-148 REYLT
+148 QEYLT

-167 GRLNPGTYR
+167 GRLTPGTYR
-176 LTTTVVEGQPEVRV
+176 LTTTVVEGQPEVHV

-196 YSNMTNAEAIQKC
+196 SSNLTHAEAIQRC

-257 DYLELFAREEGHVVD
+257 DYLELYAREEGHVED

-286 ETEYDSN
+286 ETEGDSN

-299 SVWPALDDER
+299 SVWPDLDDER

-315 YYEPNSVQFPDGI
+315 YYEPNSAAFPDGI
-328 GIISD
+328 GVISD
-333 EEITFQRKTY
+333 EEVTFQRKTY
-343 DVDNQTETVSFLFD
+343 DDDNQTETISFRFD

-392 DTDAASISK
+392 DTDSVSISK
-401 KIADQ
+401 KITDQ

-419 QKERTPLNVAF
+419 QKERTPLNVDF
-430 QNTTVSPV
+430 QNTAVCPV

-447 AVKECNVDYT
+447 AVKECNVEYT
-457 KIVVYRDEAAG
+457 KIVVYRDESAG

-480 GGYQYVYLNNDGI
+480 IGYQYVYLNNDGI
-493 TQMIANAGAKV
+493 TQMIANAGAKA
-504 WVPG
+504 WA

>member
-25 DIPKSASPR
+25 EIPKSTSPR

-43 IAALLALAGCAMAIH
+43 VAALLALAGCAMAIH

-73 GEDIHDEDIELTIT
+73 GEDIHYEDIELTIT
-87 GVSPTGIGLMCTI
+87 GVSPTGMSLMCTI
-100 KNEAFP
+100 RNEAFP
-106 QENQDDAQNAIEIIN
+106 EENQDEAQNAIEIIN

-135 ELPKRIEDATWSK
+135 ELPKRIEDATWQK
-148 REYLT
+148 QEFIT

-196 YSNMTNAEAIQKC
+196 YANMTNAEAIQKC

-215 VLNRECYHVYLSQLT
+215 VLNRECYHVYLSQLQ
-230 EYGEIPEGIRMD
+230 EFGEIPEGIRMD

-315 YYEPNSVQFPDGI
+315 YYEPNSVLFPEGI

-343 DVDNQTETVSFLFD
+343 EDNQTETISFRFD
-357 DGGNLKKIVSTRVEK
+357 EAGNLKKIVSTRVEK

-401 KIADQ
+401 EIADQ

-419 QKERTPLNVAF
+419 QKERTPMNIAF

-447 AVKECNVDYT
+447 AVKECNVEYT